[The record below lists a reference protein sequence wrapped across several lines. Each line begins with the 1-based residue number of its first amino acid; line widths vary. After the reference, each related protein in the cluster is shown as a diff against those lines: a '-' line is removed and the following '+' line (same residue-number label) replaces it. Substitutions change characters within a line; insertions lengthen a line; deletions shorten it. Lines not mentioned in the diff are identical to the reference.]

1 MGNLLPFAK
10 SSTTWYRLRSTSL
23 YFLTSLLP
31 YPFSF
36 SLSVIIGVAATII
49 LVAIVV
55 VVGRRRCRRLQQ
67 QQRRGDVRA
76 SPPSEGQLT
85 VAIRPGNKRDEYSS
99 IDNIARDIIDRF
111 SHLFFCFSANNTPSL
126 IHSI

>member
-55 VVGRRRCRRLQQ
+55 VVWRRRCRRLQQ
-67 QQRRGDVRA
+67 QQRRGDVT
-76 SPPSEGQLT
+76 EGQLT